1 MCNRGNEIASDVEAN
16 EHSVP
21 CDQLT
26 IQSGFS
32 QRQACCCLHQ
42 DSSMQSGSGDTGTGG
57 VEGDGFSPFFCCLL
71 VIR

>member
-1 MCNRGNEIASDVEAN
+1 MCNCGNEIACDVEAN

-26 IQSGFS
+26 IQSGLS
-32 QRQACCCLHQ
+32 QDRACRCLHQ
-42 DSSMQSGSGDTGTGG
+42 DSSMQSGSRDTGTGG
-57 VEGDGFSPFFCCLL
+57 VGDGFSPFFCCLL